1 VCDKHVER
9 WDKILDKIDACT
21 ARIRAR
27 QAQIAARKAAGHD
40 TTTDERWLATEFD
53 FLCILVDVLRREFGE
68 YGCSDA

>member
-27 QAQIAARKAAGHD
+27 QAQITGQFGGCGMSGAGRG
-40 TTTDERWLATEFD
+40 TAPSQIGGANMR
-53 FLCILVDVLRREFGE
+53 VK
-68 YGCSDA
+68 

>member
-27 QAQIAARKAAGHD
+27 QAKLLPARQLDMIPLPMSIG
-40 TTTDERWLATEFD
+40 W
-53 FLCILVDVLRREFGE
+53 RRSSIF
-68 YGCSDA
+68 